1 LRRQASGSRIFTD
14 DSFVVVTERALRLG
28 LVLERSRNIRRNRM
42 TPSTRN
48 APGAKTARI
57 LIVDDHPIVRE
68 AIAARILSH
77 PDLHVCGE
85 ADDVADAL
93 EMVKTL
99 RPDLVIVDLTLKS
112 GQGLDLIKKIKA
124 MSEETKTLVSSAC
137 DETLYAERAL
147 RAGAVGYINKQAICE
162 SIVDAVRHVLA
173 GKMYLSRK
181 MTERLLER
189 AVGGAVQF
197 KETLIESL
205 TDRELEIF
213 TMIGNAVST
222 RKIAQQLQLSVKT
235 VETHRERIKQKLSLS
250 NGAEL
255 SREAVR
261 WVLENSC

>member
-1 LRRQASGSRIFTD
+1 
-14 DSFVVVTERALRLG
+14 
-28 LVLERSRNIRRNRM
+28 M

-48 APGAKTARI
+48 APGTKTAKI

-68 AIAARILSH
+68 AIAARIVCH
-77 PDLHVCGE
+77 PDLQVCGE

-93 EMVKTL
+93 EMVKAL

-112 GQGLDLIKKIKA
+112 GQG
-124 MSEETKTLVSSAC
+124 
-137 DETLYAERAL
+137 
-147 RAGAVGYINKQAICE
+147 
-162 SIVDAVRHVLA
+162 VRHVLA
-173 GKMYLSRK
+173 GKMYLSQK

-222 RKIAQQLQLSVKT
+222 RKISQQLHLSVKT
-235 VETHRERIKQKLSLS
+235 VETHRERIKHKLSLS

-255 SREAVR
+255 NREAVR